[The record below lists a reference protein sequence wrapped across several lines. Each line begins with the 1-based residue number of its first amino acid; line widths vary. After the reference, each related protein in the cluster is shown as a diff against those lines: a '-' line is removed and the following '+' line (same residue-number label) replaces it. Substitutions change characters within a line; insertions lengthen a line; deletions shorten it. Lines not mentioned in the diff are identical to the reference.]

1 MLQNLKTSL
10 RLNPKK
16 FYKVKKFRLPKH
28 TYTHTHTHTHTHTQ
42 RQIDDLKSFDL
53 KSTTMNSKANL

>member
-28 TYTHTHTHTHTHTQ
+28 TYTHTHTH

>member
-28 TYTHTHTHTHTHTQ
+28 TYTHTHTHTH